1 LYIGEISMTAI
12 TIKVCADEWKTL
24 PWKDFQKVLFRL
36 QHRIYKAAK
45 NDDYNLVK
53 RLQNLLIGSKSSKY
67 LAVRQITQLN
77 AGRKTA
83 GIDGKNSLNPK
94 ERLQLVDDLN
104 GMKDWKHQKLRRVY
118 ILKSD
123 GKRKRPL
130 GIPTIKDRAMQCLI
144 KYALEPVY
152 EAYASDG
159 AFGSRPGHST
169 WDIQN
174 RLFQN
179 LKRSADGSEK
189 TILEVD
195 IECCF
200 DEIDHNAM
208 LSRVTLP
215 GVAKRFLRTALRA
228 GVLKERDKTLKGT
241 PQGGVISP
249 LLCNIAL
256 HGIENLN
263 NEWAYSRWY
272 QRGFRYVDDMVFILK
287 PGECQETLLNKVKD
301 FLQVRGM
308 KVSEAKTRFTSP
320 LSGFDFLGWHFK
332 VRAKHKKF
340 VCYPSSK
347 NRKQL
352 IKKVKD
358 ALKDTKYNI
367 QDRLDKIKTM
377 YRGWWNYH
385 QYCDMQQI
393 NLWSIREW
401 VYQYVKKST
410 NMSGKE
416 IIEQMQSIFNGHT
429 YRVNRY
435 SAISGKLS
443 VYDGNFV
450 FWSKRNSKLYRGPL
464 ATILKSQGYRCKS
477 CGLRF
482 MANDW
487 VELHH
492 KNGNNS
498 DFKLSNLEALHRHC
512 HNYQVVHRHI
522 LSQRKRR

>member
-1 LYIGEISMTAI
+1 MTAR
-12 TIKVCADEWKTL
+12 TIKVCADEWRTL
-24 PWKDFQKVLFRL
+24 PWKEFQKVLFRL
-36 QHRIYKAAK
+36 QHRIYKATK
-45 NDDYNLVK
+45 NDDFNRVK

-83 GIDGKNSLNPK
+83 GVDGIKLLNPK
-94 ERLQLVDDLN
+94 ERLQLVNDLD
-104 GMKDWKHQKLRRVY
+104 GMKNWKHRKLRRVY
-118 ILKSD
+118 ILKAD

-152 EAYASDG
+152 EAHASEG

-179 LKRSADGSEK
+179 LKSNANGSQK

-195 IECCF
+195 IDCCF
-200 DEIDHNAM
+200 DEIDHNSIM
-208 LSRVTLP
+208 SKVTLP
-215 GVAKRFLRTALRA
+215 GVAKRFLRTALEA
-228 GVLKERDKTLKGT
+228 GVLKERERTTKGT

-256 HGIENLN
+256 DGIENLN
-263 NEWAYSRWY
+263 NQWGSDRRWY

-287 PGECQETLLNKVKD
+287 TGECQETLLNKVKE
-301 FLQVRGM
+301 FLHERGM
-308 KVSEAKTRFTSP
+308 KVSEAKTRFTSTV
-320 LSGFDFLGWHFK
+320 SGFDFLGWHFK
-332 VRAKHKKF
+332 VRAKNNKF

-347 NRKQL
+347 NRKQMIQKIKDIMKDTNYKIQERL
-352 IKKVKD
+352 KKVK
-358 ALKDTKYNI
+358 TI
-367 QDRLDKIKTM
+367 

-385 QYCDMQQI
+385 QYCDMKQI

-401 VYQYVKKST
+401 VYRYVRKST
-410 NMSGKE
+410 NIPGKE
-416 IIEQMQSIFNGHT
+416 IIQQTQSIFNGHT
-429 YRVNRY
+429 YKVNR
-435 SAISGKLS
+435 SPATSGKLS

-450 FWSKRNSKLYRGPL
+450 FWAKRNSKLYTGPL
-464 ATILKSQGYRCKS
+464 STTLKKQGYRCNS
-477 CGLRF
+477 CGLKF
-482 MANDW
+482 MPDDW
-487 VELHH
+487 IELHH
-492 KNGNNS
+492 KDGNNS
-498 DFKLSNLEALHRHC
+498 DFKLSNIEGLHRHC
-512 HNYQVVHRHI
+512 HNYQIVHRYI